1 MIAVKRIR
9 RAPAHITRCQVCR
22 ERIAPQGANVR
33 VTIDAENEATA
44 ISAITHAACARTV
57 VEFARER
64 GYAPAE
70 LTAVGEWA
78 EARA

>member
-9 RAPAHITRCQVCR
+9 RAPAHITRCTVCR
-22 ERIAPQGANVR
+22 EHIAPQGANVR

-70 LTAVGEWA
+70 LTAVGVWA